1 MGVTT
6 GAGIAYPSREPE
18 FIPGFSEEYPEE
30 TTDLSQVIDKLY
42 HILLYRVHLH
52 MNGVRIHKVSGAYRN
67 TTYAIG
73 SVNPTTIRSHQRRS
87 PISTLIQYCYLVET
101 ILQR

>member
-52 MNGVRIHKVSGAYRN
+52 MNGVRIHKVSGAYRMVVGF
-67 TTYAIG
+67 TL
-73 SVNPTTIRSHQRRS
+73 
-87 PISTLIQYCYLVET
+87 PICH
-101 ILQR
+101 R

>member
-18 FIPGFSEEYPEE
+18 CIPGFSEEYPEE

-42 HILLYRVHLH
+42 HILLYHVHLH
-52 MNGVRIHKVSGAYRN
+52 MNGVRSHKVSGAYRMVV
-67 TTYAIG
+67 G
-73 SVNPTTIRSHQRRS
+73 F
-87 PISTLIQYCYLVET
+87 TL
-101 ILQR
+101 

>member
-30 TTDLSQVIDKLY
+30 TTDLS
-42 HILLYRVHLH
+42 
-52 MNGVRIHKVSGAYRN
+52 
-67 TTYAIG
+67 
-73 SVNPTTIRSHQRRS
+73 
-87 PISTLIQYCYLVET
+87 
-101 ILQR
+101 